1 MACGEKTIDKQHMT
15 LFEIA
20 NNLINAAITKASKKE
35 VSEKLDMLLS
45 HITEHFE
52 YEEKAQ
58 REAGFPDWKGHT
70 KIHDELVEK
79 ALELKKSF
87 EKDTIK
93 VTDLFSF
100 MVDDVVYGHMMVED
114 IKFYPYLKNNFT
126 S

>member
-1 MACGEKTIDKQHMT
+1 
-15 LFEIA
+15 
-20 NNLINAAITKASKKE
+20 
-35 VSEKLDMLLS
+35 
-45 HITEHFE
+45 
-52 YEEKAQ
+52 
-58 REAGFPDWKGHT
+58 WKGHT

-114 IKFYPYLKNNFT
+114 IKFYPYLKNSFT